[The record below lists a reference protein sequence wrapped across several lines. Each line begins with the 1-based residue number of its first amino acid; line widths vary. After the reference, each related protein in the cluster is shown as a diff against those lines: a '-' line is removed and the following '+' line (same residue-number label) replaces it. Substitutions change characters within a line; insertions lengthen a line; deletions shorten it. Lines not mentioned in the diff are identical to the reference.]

1 ECSPPSCSS
10 CAPVAR
16 RSPSAHAFW
25 PLVEAH
31 SVTWYSAVPTIP
43 EILLVRAASDH
54 APSRIGLRFVRSCS
68 AALAPATLKQL
79 EDRFGAPVLE
89 AHGITEASHQVTS
102 NPLPPGPRKPGSVG
116 RGTNVEVALMGDD
129 GALLQSGT
137 RVKWWCA
144 EQTSCT
150 AILGIPKPTRRRSQ
164 RMVSNG
170 RPGGSRSRRV
180 SQADRSHQG
189 IDQSRW

>member
-1 ECSPPSCSS
+1 
-10 CAPVAR
+10 
-16 RSPSAHAFW
+16 
-25 PLVEAH
+25 
-31 SVTWYSAVPTIP
+31 VPTIH

-89 AHGITEASHQVTS
+89 AYGITEASHQVTS

-129 GALLQSGT
+129 GALLQVGNEGEVVVRGANVMHGYSRNPEANKEAFTTDGFERATWRFAIATGISG
-137 RVKWWCA
+137 
-144 EQTSCT
+144 
-150 AILGIPKPTRRRSQ
+150 
-164 RMVSNG
+164 
-170 RPGGSRSRRV
+170 
-180 SQADRSHQG
+180 
-189 IDQSRW
+189 